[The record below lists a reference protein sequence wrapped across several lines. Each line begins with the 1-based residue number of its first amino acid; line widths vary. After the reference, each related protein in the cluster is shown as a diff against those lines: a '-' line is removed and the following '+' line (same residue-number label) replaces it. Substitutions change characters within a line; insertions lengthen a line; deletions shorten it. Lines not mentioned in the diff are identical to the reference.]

1 MACIKNANKKRHEA
15 TLGPRASE
23 VITITCYTS
32 CMTPIRKIIILP
44 ISSLNE
50 IIKKWAYEKS
60 PMGDVYN
67 FVTLHK

>member
-50 IIKKWAYEKS
+50 IIKK
-60 PMGDVYN
+60 
-67 FVTLHK
+67 